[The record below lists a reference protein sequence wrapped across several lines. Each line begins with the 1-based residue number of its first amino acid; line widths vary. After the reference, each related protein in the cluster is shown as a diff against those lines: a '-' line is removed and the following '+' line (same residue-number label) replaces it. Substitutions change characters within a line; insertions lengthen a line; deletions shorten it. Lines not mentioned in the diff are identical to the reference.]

1 MRSSPGDA
9 SERRVKHRP
18 RPGLG
23 WFNWMILTA
32 VLVVSAWWFHF
43 REPPARPGAG
53 ASPAAAVSTAGR
65 GAGATT
71 ARPAMTVTTAGLTLA
86 KTSCAVSSPP
96 CASTQVMRT
105 DGSPAMRGMLVC
117 LS

>member
-43 REPPARPGAG
+43 REPPARPPELGEHGRQILEQAG
-53 ASPAAAVSTAGR
+53 VPAA
-65 GAGATT
+65 
-71 ARPAMTVTTAGLTLA
+71 
-86 KTSCAVSSPP
+86 
-96 CASTQVMRT
+96 QI
-105 DGSPAMRGMLVC
+105 DLV
-117 LS
+117 LRQSHDSKNPFITRAPS